1 MRALL
6 ASIAISLLVAACGG
20 PNQTGGTLV
29 GAGLGALAG
38 NQFGHGSGRVAATAG
53 GAVLGGLI
61 GGGIGASADR
71 ANGYYYG
78 GPYNSYD
85 GGPYSYAPPPQ
96 PYYYPYGYPPASY
109 YGY

>member
-1 MRALL
+1 MRALFAPIVL
-6 ASIAISLLVAACGG
+6 ALLVAACGG

-61 GGGIGASADR
+61 GGGIGANADR
-71 ANGYYYG
+71 ANGTYYS
-78 GPYNSYD
+78 GPYNSY
-85 GGPYSYAPPPQ
+85 YAPR
-96 PYYYPYGYPPASY
+96 PYYGYPRGSY

>member
-6 ASIAISLLVAACGG
+6 ASIALALLVAACGG

-61 GGGIGASADR
+61 GSSIGASADR
-71 ANGYYYG
+71 ANGTYYG
-78 GPYNSYD
+78 GPYN
-85 GGPYSYAPPPQ
+85 PYYAPR
-96 PYYYPYGYPPASY
+96 PYYGYGYPPASY

>member
-6 ASIAISLLVAACGG
+6 ASIALALLVAACGG

-71 ANGYYYG
+71 ANGTYYGSPYYG
-78 GPYNSYD
+78 GPYNSY
-85 GGPYSYAPPPQ
+85 YYAPAPQ
-96 PYYYPYGYPPASY
+96 PYYGYPPASY